1 MAYGN
6 TTDIRTHVLGDLY
19 MLTGTFT
26 DGGKEVSYAD
36 HLSEVLAAGG
46 HLTSLTS
53 TGIQIDG
60 TEAANQTALTV
71 KTIDARAHLIAGQ
84 SVYDAAGVRRGIVA
98 TVDSATQITITGGG
112 GTGGGLAAQ
121 WLNNEVIYVLGANKP
136 SVTLISTSLDVSVD
150 ETNKLIQFECGSVHA
165 TTHITST
172 SDGRWWILG
181 KR

>member
-6 TTDIRTHVLGDLY
+6 TTDIRTHVLGDLF

-60 TEAANQTALTV
+60 NEAAAQTGLTV
-71 KTIDARAHLIAGQ
+71 KTIDARPHLIAGQ
-84 SVYDAAGVRRGIVA
+84 SVYDAAGVRRGVIA
-98 TVDSATQITITGGG
+98 TVDSATQITIES
-112 GTGGGLAAQ
+112 GLAAQ
-121 WLNNEVIYVLGANKP
+121 WDDNELIYVLGANKP

-150 ETNKLIQFECGSVHA
+150 EKNKLIVFECGSVHA
-165 TTHITST
+165 TTHVTST